1 MYQLKRF
8 TFQLR
13 KRPPSLRHY
22 YWFCHVFIPIG
33 LNQKISDKKNQ
44 KIRHNFLVSNICRTG
59 AIPEIYWAF
68 STRKFN
74 KVAYFLLTSVNISDA
89 LRDLLP
95 FVQFKKRELF
105 LVKLKGACNFT
116 KSNTPPCV
124 SFTFFK
130 LYQWYKIAQSLIY
143 KFAENNPYNKKGP
156 LLGKGFSTY
165 LYFNM
170 PRVFYKLLYQ

>member
-1 MYQLKRF
+1 MKSGLKKKNLTYFHQRSISILLKTLINRSLYQLKRF

-13 KRPPSLRHY
+13 KRPTSLRNY

-33 LNQKISDKKNQ
+33 LNQKISDKKSQ
-44 KIRHNFLVSNICRTG
+44 KICHNFLVSNICRTG

-95 FVQFKKRELF
+95 FVQFKKRE
-105 LVKLKGACNFT
+105 C
-116 KSNTPPCV
+116 
-124 SFTFFK
+124 
-130 LYQWYKIAQSLIY
+130 
-143 KFAENNPYNKKGP
+143 
-156 LLGKGFSTY
+156 
-165 LYFNM
+165 YF
-170 PRVFYKLLYQ
+170 

>member
-1 MYQLKRF
+1 MKSVLKKKNLTYFHQRSISILLKTLINRGLYQLKRF

-95 FVQFKKRELF
+95 FVQFKKRE
-105 LVKLKGACNFT
+105 C
-116 KSNTPPCV
+116 
-124 SFTFFK
+124 
-130 LYQWYKIAQSLIY
+130 
-143 KFAENNPYNKKGP
+143 
-156 LLGKGFSTY
+156 
-165 LYFNM
+165 YF
-170 PRVFYKLLYQ
+170 